1 MEEMKLTIFKFAQ
14 IPCCQYVSA
23 GITDSKISHTYRA
36 SFVQEK
42 FSKCA
47 RQSLFWFLYAKM

>member
-1 MEEMKLTIFKFAQ
+1 MKLTIFKFAQ